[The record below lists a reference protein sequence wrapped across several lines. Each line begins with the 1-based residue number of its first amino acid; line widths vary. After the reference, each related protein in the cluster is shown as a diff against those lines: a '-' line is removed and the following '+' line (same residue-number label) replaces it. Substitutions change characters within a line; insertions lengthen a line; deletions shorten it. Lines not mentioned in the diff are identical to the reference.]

1 MRRKQRLKAAPFRM
15 TSPGSTI
22 CKPLFSFIEFMAR
35 NPEKII
41 LLMLLLLMLATVS
54 CDSKRVFEEHNTL
67 EKGSW
72 DVKNKL
78 QFNVSISDLVPRYNV
93 YLNVR
98 NGQEYPYS
106 NLFLFMNTV
115 FPDGH
120 ISRDTIELT
129 LADYDGRWLGSGMGS
144 VKFSRFLFKNDV
156 KFDAKGNYRFVLEQA
171 MRVRELNGIYDV
183 GLRIEKQ

>member
-1 MRRKQRLKAAPFRM
+1 M

-22 CKPLFSFIEFMAR
+22 YKPLFSFNEFMAR
-35 NPEKII
+35 NPVKNII
-41 LLMLLLLMLATVS
+41 LLLVLLMLVTVS
-54 CDSKRVFEEHNTL
+54 RDSKRVYEEHVTL
-67 EKGSW
+67 EKGIW
-72 DVKNKL
+72 DVKNELK
-78 QFNVSISDLVPRYNV
+78 FDVSVSDLVPRYNV

-120 ISRDTIELT
+120 LSRDTIELT

-144 VKFSRFLFKNDV
+144 VKFSRFLFKSNV
-156 KFDAKGNYRFVLEQA
+156 KFEAKGSYRFILEQA
-171 MRVRELNGIYDV
+171 MRVQELTGIHDI